1 MSLSLQSK
9 ITLQSILATLIVSI
23 AVAWL
28 AASKF
33 NTTSQNSIQSES
45 TSQAEAINIYLSNWY
60 SDRERT
66 MSTVRK
72 HLESVLKQNSEN
84 EDQILSILQQAQ
96 ASLGFGMTFLGLENG
111 RMYRHDP
118 SLNSADY
125 DPRVRSWYK
134 DAKASQQTYV
144 TAPYVSASTQKLS
157 MTFVEPVIVDG
168 KFVGAIG
175 GLVFLDDLLNR
186 LLELK
191 VLGQGELILLGQT
204 GDILAHRNKTLIQK
218 NITESTYQ
226 INADDI
232 KQALNGHVYKEI
244 KDDGVAKYLYLQE
257 LGKTNW
263 VLALVMDKATLMA
276 PMKEFT
282 TTASL
287 FVVILLAVIALIVF
301 KVSQWLLKDLKNVTA
316 RLKDIANG
324 DGDLSARLTNHSKD
338 EVAELVNAFN
348 QFVERLQGTVNNIK
362 AIEGQ
367 LSQQAQSINQTSSHS
382 HNRLLAQQ
390 SSITMVATAVNEM
403 AQATQEI
410 ADNAL
415 ETAQNADNAVSSSE
429 SGQAQIDASQHS
441 IQQLA
446 NDVSSVS
453 EVIQRV
459 SQDAENINSILKTI
473 SDIAEQTNLLAL
485 NAAIEAARAGEQG
498 RGFAVV
504 ADEVRVLSQRTYS
517 SIEEIQK
524 MIENLQH
531 SSSNA
536 VTQIQRSHEQA
547 ERSVQDIH
555 TARESFEEIKR
566 LITSISDRATQ
577 IASAT
582 EEQTS
587 VTKGISENTTEV
599 DDGAR
604 EMVTFAHENAETA
617 RQLAQLT
624 SDLKDNVHYF
634 KS

>member
-191 VLGQGELILLGQT
+191 VLGQGELILLRQT